1 MGADPLCGVDREGGT
16 NEFRVFDTRLK
27 RAERGSLTEGEWRSV
42 KILKNDKVELNISSS
57 NVSVKTSSR
66 GWGRVKWGRKDIGRH
81 GREIAGCLEPGLC
94 LNTHPLELK

>member
-1 MGADPLCGVDREGGT
+1 MEWTRRRGALIHFKGSIRGNSEQRGASPTGGGFWFL
-16 NEFRVFDTRLK
+16 EF
-27 RAERGSLTEGEWRSV
+27 
-42 KILKNDKVELNISSS
+42 LKNDKVELNISTS

-66 GWGRVKWGRKDIGRH
+66 GWGRVKCGRKDIGRH